1 MGKFIGAPP
10 VAYSKKLARQ
20 VGPDGAIL
28 IGFLLLRWLDT
39 GSRKIQ
45 KLASRRELEE
55 VTGLGVEVLLAIKKC
70 QKKGLIVGKK
80 LDIKKIEKLLGTQL
94 RESLIKWKNQ
104 RRTLPR
110 FPDTFYFRLVKDNYK
125 YYYHSKIP
133 FFLVTG

>member
-1 MGKFIGAPP
+1 MSKFTGAPP

-94 RESLIKWKNQ
+94 RKSLIKWKNQ
-104 RRTLPR
+104 RRTLLR
-110 FPDTFYFRLVKDNYK
+110 FPDTFYFRPVKDNYK
-125 YYYHSKIP
+125 YYYC
-133 FFLVTG
+133 FVLY